1 MGILSSMLIVGLTG
15 GIGSGKSTIAHLFS
29 ELGVPVV
36 DADRIARDL
45 VAPGQPALEA
55 IARQFG
61 ARLIDAEGRLK
72 RDALRRIVFAEPGR
86 RKALEAILHPRI
98 KEAMRRHLAQ
108 VDSPYCIAVIP
119 LLVEADQRD
128 LVHRV
133 LVVDTPTS
141 LQYERVRRRDGLSDE
156 EIGAII
162 RSQADRQKRLAA
174 ADDVVSNAGGLDDL
188 KREVN
193 DLHRYYS
200 GLGGESA
207 DK

>member
-1 MGILSSMLIVGLTG
+1 MLIVGLTG
-15 GIGSGKSTIAHLFS
+15 GIGSGKSTVAHLFA

-55 IARQFG
+55 IAREFG
-61 ARLIDAEGRLK
+61 AHVIDAEGRLK

-98 KEAMRRHLAQ
+98 KEAMRQRLAQ
-108 VDSPYCIAVIP
+108 MDGPYCIAVIP
-119 LLVEADQRD
+119 LLVETGQRD
-128 LVHRV
+128 LVHRI
-133 LVVDTPTS
+133 LVIDTPTA

-162 RSQADRQKRLAA
+162 RSQAGPQERLAA

-188 KREVN
+188 KHAVN
-193 DLHRYYS
+193 ELHRYYS
-200 GLGGESA
+200 GLGRESA
-207 DK
+207 AK